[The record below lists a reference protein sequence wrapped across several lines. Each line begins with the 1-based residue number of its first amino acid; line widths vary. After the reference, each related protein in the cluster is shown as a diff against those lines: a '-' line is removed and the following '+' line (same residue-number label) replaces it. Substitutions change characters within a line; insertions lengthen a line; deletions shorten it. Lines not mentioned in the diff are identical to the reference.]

1 MRTRDSAGSTTSEL
15 ASGSAFWVRR
25 TVVGRPYHPGMYAL
39 CELMSIDNLVF
50 FGFSSRFLT
59 ISPYPDR
66 ASILYR
72 DPLCPY
78 LKII

>member
-50 FGFSSRFLT
+50 FLAFRPPFFTDILT
-59 ISPYPDR
+59 Y
-66 ASILYR
+66 ILYR
-72 DPLCPY
+72 DRCVH
-78 LKII
+78 I